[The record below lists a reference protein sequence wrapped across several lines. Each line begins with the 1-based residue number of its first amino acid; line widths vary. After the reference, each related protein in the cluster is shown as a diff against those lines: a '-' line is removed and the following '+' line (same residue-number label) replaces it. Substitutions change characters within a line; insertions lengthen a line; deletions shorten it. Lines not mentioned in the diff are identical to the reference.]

1 MTQGQEKGRE
11 GVASQEFLQIDTGTF
26 SLNSETV
33 LDFCICVPSFLVI
46 TFRPFS
52 HKRLIY
58 KRLSC
63 QNLQRTH
70 SLP

>member
-1 MTQGQEKGRE
+1 MTQGQEKGKE
-11 GVASQEFLQIDTGTF
+11 GFASQEFLQTGTF

-33 LDFCICVPSFLVI
+33 LDFCKCVPSVLVI

-58 KRLSC
+58 KRLPC
-63 QNLQRTH
+63 HNLQWNH